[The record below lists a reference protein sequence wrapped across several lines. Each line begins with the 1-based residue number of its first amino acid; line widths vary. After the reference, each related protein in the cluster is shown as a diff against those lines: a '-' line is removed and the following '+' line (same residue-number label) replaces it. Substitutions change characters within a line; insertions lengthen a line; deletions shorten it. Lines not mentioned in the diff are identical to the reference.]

1 MMILNNPIDFITVFH
16 MVYRFPMQGKFIRI
30 HFGPQG
36 KIAGADIEFCE
47 SNCSVRMCVRVC
59 GVCVCVCTCACTCV
73 CVSEMDHLC
82 KH

>member
-47 SNCSVRMCVRVC
+47 SNCSVRMCV
-59 GVCVCVCTCACTCV
+59 CTCV
-73 CVSEMDHLC
+73 WCVCMCVYMCVYMCVCE
-82 KH
+82 